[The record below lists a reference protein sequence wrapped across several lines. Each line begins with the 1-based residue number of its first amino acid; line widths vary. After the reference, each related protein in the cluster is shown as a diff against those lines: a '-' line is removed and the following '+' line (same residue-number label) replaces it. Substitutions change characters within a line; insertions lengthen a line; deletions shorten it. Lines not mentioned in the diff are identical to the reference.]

1 MHLPTHKYSKVK
13 TDIFVG
19 GRFKRERYAIAVVHS
34 KQLSK
39 EIIVLFGSIFVFTG
53 WGGGWWDGAK
63 PWKQK
68 GEVSFASI
76 VNS

>member
-1 MHLPTHKYSKVK
+1 MGQVQKRMICYYSS
-13 TDIFVG
+13 T
-19 GRFKRERYAIAVVHS
+19 YS

-63 PWKQK
+63 TWKQK

-76 VNS
+76 VSG